1 MMSVIRDIRTSSMP
15 TMEANN
21 PKIVLLVMSCNDTVL
36 KTCTDMLNF
45 TLGNESIE
53 HGVKYLTYIGGSDK
67 QAIVDDCI
75 YCVSGD
81 DLDSTFLKTQEA
93 LKIVKDEFD
102 PDFIIRIN
110 TSTYVNLEQTI
121 NFLRSEFKT
130 SNKLI
135 CDGEISDLNGRI
147 QLRGNS
153 FIFGREMIDK
163 IIEFNIDDC
172 PSDLEN
178 SHDDVVISYI
188 VQKVLGEDK
197 TTEEIIRSEKI
208 GVVPMIYLN
217 DLARLGHPMSVIDKR
232 LVSEKVREK
241 LPLYVEDEITNIIR
255 ANMFISYRK
264 NYTTDRYQEIGECM
278 KIRDALK
285 GFVTVEIPECLKEI
299 DVWNYKERR
308 FEKIQI

>member
-1 MMSVIRDIRTSSMP
+1 M
-15 TMEANN
+15 
-21 PKIVLLVMSCNDTVL
+21 
-36 KTCTDMLNF
+36 
-45 TLGNESIE
+45 
-53 HGVKYLTYIGGSDK
+53 
-67 QAIVDDCI
+67 
-75 YCVSGD
+75 
-81 DLDSTFLKTQEA
+81 KTQEA

-110 TSTYVNLEQTI
+110 TSTYVNLELVV
-121 NFLRSEFKT
+121 NFIRSEFVN

-135 CDGEISDLNGRI
+135 YDGEISDLNGRI

-153 FIFGREMIDK
+153 FILGREMIDK
-163 IIEFNIDDC
+163 IIEFDISDC

-178 SHDDVVISYI
+178 SHDDVIISYI
-188 VQKVLGEDK
+188 VQRVLGEEK

-232 LVSEKVREK
+232 LVSEKLRDK
-241 LPLYVEDEITNIIR
+241 LLLYNEDEITNIIR

-264 NYTTDRYQEIGECM
+264 NYVTDRYQEIGECL

-285 GFVTVEIPECLKEI
+285 GFVSVEIPECLKEI
-299 DVWNYKERR
+299 NIWNYKERR
-308 FEKIQI
+308 FEKIYI

>member
-1 MMSVIRDIRTSSMP
+1 MMSVIRDIRTSLMH
-15 TMEANN
+15 TMEASD
-21 PKIVLLVMSCNDTVL
+21 PKIVLLVMSCNDPVL
-36 KTCTDMLNF
+36 KTCTEMLNF
-45 TLGNESIE
+45 TLGNEAIE
-53 HGVKYLTYIGGSDK
+53 HGVKYLTYIGGCDK

-75 YCVSGD
+75 HCVSGD
-81 DLDSTFLKTQEA
+81 DLDNTFIKTQEA

-110 TSTYVNLEQTI
+110 TSTYVNLELAI
-121 NFLRSEFKT
+121 NFIRSEIMN

-135 CDGEISDLNGRI
+135 YNGEISDLNGRI

-163 IIEFNIDDC
+163 IIEFDISDC

-178 SHDDVVISYI
+178 LHDDVVISYI
-188 VQKVLGEDK
+188 VQRILGEDK

-208 GVVPMIYLN
+208 GVVPMVYMN

-232 LVSEKVREK
+232 LVSEKVRDK
-241 LPLYVEDEITNIIR
+241 LPLYNEDEITNIIR

-264 NYTTDRYQEIGECM
+264 NYVTDRYQEIGECL
-278 KIRDALK
+278 KIRDVLK
-285 GFVTVEIPECLKEI
+285 GFVTTEIPECLKEI
-299 DVWNYKERR
+299 DVWNYRERR

>member
-1 MMSVIRDIRTSSMP
+1 MSVIRDIRTSLMS
-15 TMEANN
+15 TMEASNL
-21 PKIVLLVMSCNDTVL
+21 KIVLLVMSCNDPVL
-36 KTCTDMLNF
+36 KTCTEMLNF
-45 TLGNESIE
+45 TLGKEATKY
-53 HGVKYLTYIGGSDK
+53 GVKYLTYTGGHKTQS
-67 QAIVDDCI
+67 IVDDQI
-75 YCVSGD
+75 HCVSGD

-102 PDFIIRIN
+102 PYFIIRIN
-110 TSTYVNLEQTI
+110 TSTYVNLEIII
-121 NFLRSEFKT
+121 NFIRSEFKT

-135 CDGEISDLNGRI
+135 YDGEISDLNGRI

-163 IIEFNIDDC
+163 IIEFDISDC

-188 VQKVLGEDK
+188 VQRVLGEDK

-208 GVVPMIYLN
+208 GVVPMVYLN

-232 LVSEKVREK
+232 LVSEKVRDK
-241 LPLYVEDEITNIIR
+241 LLLYNEDEITNIIR
-255 ANMFISYRK
+255 ENMFISYRK
-264 NYTTDRYQEIGECM
+264 NYTTDRYQEIGECL

-285 GFVTVEIPECLKEI
+285 GFVTSEIPECIREI

>member
-1 MMSVIRDIRTSSMP
+1 MNAIRDTRTSLMH
-15 TMEANN
+15 TMEAND
-21 PKIVLLVMSCNDTVL
+21 PKIVLLVMSCDDPVL
-36 KTCTDMLNF
+36 KTCTEMLNF
-45 TLGNESIE
+45 TLGKEATKY
-53 HGVKYLTYIGGSDK
+53 GVKYLTYTGGHK
-67 QAIVDDCI
+67 TQAIVDDCI
-75 YCVSGD
+75 HCISGD

-110 TSTYVNLEQTI
+110 TSTYVNLELAI
-121 NFLRSEFKT
+121 NFIRSEYLN

-135 CDGEISDLNGRI
+135 YDGEISDLNGRI

-153 FIFGREMIDK
+153 FILGREMIDK

-188 VQKVLGEDK
+188 VQRVLGEDK

-208 GVVPMIYLN
+208 GIVPMIYLN
-217 DLARLGHPMSVIDKR
+217 DLARLGHPMSVIGKR
-232 LVSEKVREK
+232 LVSEKVRDK
-241 LPLYVEDEITNIIR
+241 LPLYTEDEITNIIR

-264 NYTTDRYQEIGECM
+264 NYTQDRYQEIGECL

-285 GFVTVEIPECLKEI
+285 GFVTSEIPECLKEI
-299 DVWNYKERR
+299 DVWYYRERR
-308 FEKIQI
+308 FKKIYI

>member
-1 MMSVIRDIRTSSMP
+1 MTNAIRDTRTSLMS
-15 TMEANN
+15 TMEASD
-21 PKIVLLVMSCNDTVL
+21 PKIVLLVMSCNDPVL
-36 KTCTDMLNF
+36 QTCTEMLNF
-45 TLGNESIE
+45 TLGKEATKY
-53 HGVKYLTYIGGSDK
+53 GVKYLTYTGGHKTQS
-67 QAIVDDCI
+67 IVDDCI
-75 YCVSGD
+75 HCVSGD

-110 TSTYVNLEQTI
+110 TSTYVNLELAI
-121 NFLRSEFKT
+121 NFSRSEYVK

-135 CDGEISDLNGRI
+135 YNGEISDLNGRI

-163 IIEFNIDDC
+163 IIEFDISDC

-188 VQKVLGEDK
+188 VQRVLGEDK
-197 TTEEIIRSEKI
+197 TTEEIIRSDKI

-217 DLARLGHPMSVIDKR
+217 DLARIGHPMSVIDKR
-232 LVSEKVREK
+232 LVSERVRDK
-241 LPLYVEDEITNIIR
+241 LSLYTEDEITNIIR

-264 NYTTDRYQEIGECM
+264 NYTTDRYQEIGECL

-285 GFVTVEIPECLKEI
+285 GFVTAEIPECLREI
-299 DVWNYKERR
+299 NVWYYRERR